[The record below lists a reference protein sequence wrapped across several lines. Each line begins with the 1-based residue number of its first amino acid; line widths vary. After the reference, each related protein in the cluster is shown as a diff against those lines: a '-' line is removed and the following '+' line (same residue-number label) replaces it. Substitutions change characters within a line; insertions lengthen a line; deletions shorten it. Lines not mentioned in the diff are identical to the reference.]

1 MDGKHLCRYL
11 RIDDADDRLVLLTL
25 DAQCFHCHF
34 CKAKSGDI
42 QSSSVASENR
52 NDVGHELER
61 IYWNISRAL
70 MAFCCAWK
78 ACCERWKVIC
88 KILLDFQWIYGFCGL
103 PTELEF
109 ISYFISLSSRF
120 PINFSCFHP
129 ETRTMG
135 FAIDWEFITR
145 IFQIAS
151 SLQAASL
158 NLHFPAPHCV
168 RARGIK
174 KIDNFP
180 QHLLSPLVD
189 LNGNYFSLTIQH
201 RRKFIMADSSWLAF
215 GSKKHENIFVS
226 FLAFSISIEKFFWVD
241 RRWEKWNKAK
251 RVKIKI

>member
-1 MDGKHLCRYL
+1 MDGKHLCRKL
-11 RIDDADDRLVLLTL
+11 RIANDADDRLVLLTL

-34 CKAKSGDI
+34 CKAKSCDI

-70 MAFCCAWK
+70 MAFFCAWK

-180 QHLLSPLVD
+180 QHLLSPPCWFKRQLFFAYD
-189 LNGNYFSLTIQH
+189 SAPEEIHNGRFILTRFWLEETWKYFCFFPRIFDFN
-201 RRKFIMADSSWLAF
+201 REFFSSW
-215 GSKKHENIFVS
+215 
-226 FLAFSISIEKFFWVD
+226 
-241 RRWEKWNKAK
+241 
-251 RVKIKI
+251 